1 MIDRSR
7 LRLALLRRRAA
18 GMVEYGALAALIA
31 VAALGAVL
39 MLGQRITDM
48 LERAADVFTSPVF
61 AWSGGGT
68 FTLTSP
74 TGNPSVVDRTF
85 ILTNIG
91 SVAGTPEVPTV
102 SGSGPGYVFSL
113 VAHDCN
119 RVLAAGETCSATV
132 RATYTDTVA
141 AATGTLGG
149 PATVALA
156 GSAAGCLAGNQVF
169 TTLGTFTRP
178 PFFQD
183 CTVRILA
190 VGGGGGGG
198 SGHANVGYAG
208 GGGGS
213 GRVARYEG
221 PASALPVGPIAVTV
235 GTGGAGGISPWTSS
249 QQFTTSDNLPIPGP
263 APSWNGPWNGQNGG
277 ASTFGSLL
285 TAAGGS
291 GGTERLVLVARRRTA
306 AVPQNRRSRWRRP
319 LLLRFWL
326 WDRRQCW
333 RRRRHERRQQRRQHA
348 CL

>member
-48 LERAADVFTSPVF
+48 LERAADVLTSPVF

-132 RATYTDTVA
+132 RATYTANVA

-149 PATVALA
+149 SATLGLT
-156 GSAAGCLAGNQVF
+156 GSASGFGPAWAFDAEPDGNMSIPAYDSIGFKVFTLRNIGTLAGNVPTHYISGPHSSYFALFSLGFNPCRPDLNQIIAPNAACTIGVGF
-169 TTLGTFTRP
+169 WCTNTSSLPQTLTATLIAGTASKP
-178 PFFQD
+178 
-183 CTVRILA
+183 L
-190 VGGGGGGG
+190 
-198 SGHANVGYAG
+198 
-208 GGGGS
+208 S
-213 GRVARYEG
+213 GRRTGCPSYG
-221 PASALPVGPIAVTV
+221 P
-235 GTGGAGGISPWTSS
+235 
-249 QQFTTSDNLPIPGP
+249 
-263 APSWNGPWNGQNGG
+263 
-277 ASTFGSLL
+277 
-285 TAAGGS
+285 
-291 GGTERLVLVARRRTA
+291 
-306 AVPQNRRSRWRRP
+306 
-319 LLLRFWL
+319 
-326 WDRRQCW
+326 
-333 RRRRHERRQQRRQHA
+333 
-348 CL
+348 